1 MKLKRF
7 IKHLKNL
14 SVHTVIGIPDS
25 QLKVFCDYMNHEGRD
40 TFTHIVPANEGAAA
54 AIAAGSYLATGQPA
68 CVYMQNSGIGNAL
81 NPIASLLHK
90 DVYEIPMLFLV
101 GYRGEPGVIDEPQHI
116 FQGSITCPLFDV
128 LEIPHAT
135 IGKDTTDEQ
144 LDMIFREAG
153 KTLCLNHPYAMIV
166 EKNTFE
172 KEVSYPYQNEYLLL
186 REKAIQI
193 ILRQIDHETVIVST
207 TGKISREVYEQAKAL
222 GLDAG
227 QCFLTVGS
235 MGHASMIA
243 YGIAIQK
250 PNHRVICL
258 DGDGAALMHM
268 GALDFLGT
276 NKPSNL
282 IHIILNNQAHESV
295 GGMPIG
301 APDTDWAGIAAAC
314 GYPRVRR
321 IQEERELELYLHEL
335 LHQLNPTLS
344 LVEIQVALGSR
355 VDLGRPKET
364 PIENKLRFM
373 EKLKGQRL

>member
-1 MKLKRF
+1 MKLKPF

-14 SVHTVIGIPDS
+14 SIHTVIGIPDS
-25 QLKVFCDYMNHEGRD
+25 QLKVFCDYMNHEGKD

-54 AIAAGSYLATGQPA
+54 AIAAGSYLATNQPA

-90 DVYEIPMLFLV
+90 DVYEIPVLFLV
-101 GYRGEPGVIDEPQHI
+101 GYRGEPGVSDEPQHI
-116 FQGSITCPLFDV
+116 FQGRITGPLFDI
-128 LEIPHAT
+128 LEIPHAI
-135 IGKDTTDEQ
+135 IGKDTSEKQ
-144 LDMIFREAG
+144 LDAVFQEAD
-153 KTLCLNHPYAMIV
+153 KTLHLNHPYAMIV
-166 EKNTFE
+166 EKNAFE
-172 KEVSYPYQNEYLLL
+172 KEASHPYRNEYPLL
-186 REKAIQI
+186 REKAIQT
-193 ILRQIDHETVIVST
+193 ILSQVNHETVIVST

-222 GLDAG
+222 GLDGG

-250 PNHRVICL
+250 PNRRIICL

-301 APDTDWAGIAAAC
+301 APDTDWTGIAAAC
-314 GYPRVRR
+314 GYPNVHR
-321 IQEERELELYLHEL
+321 IQNERELESYLNEL

-344 LVEIQVALGSR
+344 MVEIPVALGSR
-355 VDLGRPKET
+355 DDLGRPKET

-373 EKLKGQRL
+373 EKLKG

>member
-1 MKLKRF
+1 MKLKPF

-14 SVHTVIGIPDS
+14 SIRTVIGIPDS
-25 QLKVFCDYMNHEGRD
+25 QLKVFCDYMNHEGKD
-40 TFTHIVPANEGAAA
+40 SFTHIVPANEGAAA
-54 AIAAGSYLATGQPA
+54 AIAAGSYLATNQPA

-90 DVYEIPMLFLV
+90 NVYEIPMLFLV
-101 GYRGEPGVIDEPQHI
+101 GYRGEPGVSDEPQHI
-116 FQGSITCPLFDV
+116 FQGRITVPLFDI
-128 LEIPHAT
+128 LEIPHAI
-135 IGKDTTDEQ
+135 IGKNTSEKQ
-144 LDMIFREAG
+144 LDAIFQEVD
-153 KTLCLNHPYAMIV
+153 KTLHLNHPYAIIV

-172 KEVSYPYQNEYLLL
+172 KEASNPYRNEYPLL
-186 REKAIQI
+186 REKAIQT
-193 ILRQIDHETVIVST
+193 ILRQVDHETVIVST

-222 GLDAG
+222 CLDGG

-250 PNHRVICL
+250 PNRRVICL

-268 GALDFLGT
+268 GAMDFLGT

-301 APDTDWAGIAAAC
+301 APDTDWIGIAAAC
-314 GYPRVRR
+314 GYPKVHR
-321 IQEERELELYLHEL
+321 IQNERELESYLNEL

-344 LVEIQVALGSR
+344 MVEIPVALGSR
-355 VDLGRPKET
+355 DDLGRPKET

-373 EKLKGQRL
+373 EKLKG